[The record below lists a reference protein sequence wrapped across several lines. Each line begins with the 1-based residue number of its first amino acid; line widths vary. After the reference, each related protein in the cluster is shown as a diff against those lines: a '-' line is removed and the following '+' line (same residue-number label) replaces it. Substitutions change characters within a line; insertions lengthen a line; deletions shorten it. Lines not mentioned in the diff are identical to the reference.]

1 MLAAARGQVKSLRW
15 RLTVGA
21 IFATGAAL
29 VLESAAAGFGWY
41 LVLALSMCFDYMLG
55 NSYLE
60 QRGQADRKTA
70 GVLFVW
76 GSLFSIAIYAAMP
89 VALAALGG
97 GPGRVLGVLIAA
109 SSLVSV
115 MMFTFQAPRFM
126 YLAAI
131 PPTVALLAMPF
142 IPFDPAA
149 LNAAQGAG
157 IQAAQTIVKAGAEAL
172 VTGHCG
178 PKAFRVLAAAGIK
191 VYNTDASTISEALTR
206 YRAGQLTEATA
217 ANVESHWA

>member
-89 VALAALGG
+89 VALPWNTKAA
-97 GPGRVLGVLIAA
+97 P
-109 SSLVSV
+109 SSSAVRR
-115 MMFTFQAPRFM
+115 PRAT
-126 YLAAI
+126 LRR
-131 PPTVALLAMPF
+131 AM
-142 IPFDPAA
+142 
-149 LNAAQGAG
+149 
-157 IQAAQTIVKAGAEAL
+157 TTK
-172 VTGHCG
+172 
-178 PKAFRVLAAAGIK
+178 
-191 VYNTDASTISEALTR
+191 
-206 YRAGQLTEATA
+206 
-217 ANVESHWA
+217 

>member
-115 MMFTFQAPRFM
+115 MISK
-126 YLAAI
+126 LASQRLKRDAHFGCKAEI
-131 PPTVALLAMPF
+131 ARKHLHQRLQTQFVIALRLFCRWQLYSNILLAC
-142 IPFDPAA
+142 
-149 LNAAQGAG
+149 QSS
-157 IQAAQTIVKAGAEAL
+157 K
-172 VTGHCG
+172 
-178 PKAFRVLAAAGIK
+178 
-191 VYNTDASTISEALTR
+191 
-206 YRAGQLTEATA
+206 
-217 ANVESHWA
+217 